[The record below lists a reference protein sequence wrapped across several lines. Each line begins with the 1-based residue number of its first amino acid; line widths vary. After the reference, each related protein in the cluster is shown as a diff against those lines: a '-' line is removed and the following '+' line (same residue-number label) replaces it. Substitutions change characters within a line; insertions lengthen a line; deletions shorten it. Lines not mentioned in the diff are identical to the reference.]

1 MRATIISPYPY
12 ISSLGPRLLSA
23 CLRRAGFSTRFI
35 NLPVQSCD
43 SHVPEGILQEL
54 TELTKDSQ
62 LIGISLADNW
72 LYLGIQLTRRLKKND
87 NVIVWGGAYA
97 TMNPEDALAVA
108 DAVCI
113 GDGEDAFMEAA
124 RRLDAGS
131 SLAGIPNLWLRGEPY
146 PELRTIEDLSSYP
159 LPDYGPD
166 GHYVY
171 DESQGRILAIEKL
184 ADYQRYFTPAP
195 PSPGQAGPRYVYRIL
210 TTRGCPH
217 NCSYC
222 CNKVIKDI
230 QGVGIRTLSR
240 QYLERELNWVKES
253 FPEVTYLSVEDDT
266 LIARKDVKE
275 LVSLFHDFGYRFRCL
290 LSPPYCTP
298 ELLEFLSTHGLDFC
312 QVGMQSRHPR
322 IEQMYKR
329 TGVNR
334 NLDMTLKFFRER
346 HPEKIVSID
355 AIVDNPWE
363 KPEEVVHTLR
373 YLAAQ
378 LPPRGEVMI
387 FSLVF
392 YRGTELWEKAKRDGI
407 LRPDYHLDTYYWWAQ
422 DRIHYT
428 TLLFRLLLKRKYIPL
443 RLTLALSSAPL
454 VRFFE
459 QAVFTSYLFP
469 RLLDVLHG
477 QRRSFRKALART
489 RRLAREMLQEK
500 P

>member
-1 MRATIISPYPY
+1 MRASIVSPYPY
-12 ISSLGPRLLSA
+12 ISSLGPRLLSS

-43 SHVPEGILQEL
+43 IYVPPAILDEL
-54 TELTKDSQ
+54 TELTRDSR

-72 LYLGIQLTRRLKKND
+72 LYLGIQLSRRLKTRD
-87 NVIVWGGAYA
+87 NLIVWGGAYP
-97 TMNPEDALAVA
+97 TMNPEEALGWA

-113 GDGEDAFMEAA
+113 GDGEDAFLEAA
-124 RRLDAGS
+124 RRLEAGE
-131 SLAGIPNLWLRGEPY
+131 SLAGIPNLWLKGEPY
-146 PELRTIEDLSSYP
+146 PELRALEDLSSYP

-171 DESQGRILAIEKL
+171 DERLGRILAMEKL

-195 PSPGQAGPRYVYRIL
+195 PSPGQPGPRYAYRIL

-217 NCSYC
+217 NCTYC
-222 CNKVIKDI
+222 CNKVVKDI
-230 QGVGIRTLSR
+230 QGVGIRMLSLE
-240 QYLERELNWVKES
+240 YLERELTWVKES

-275 LVSLFHDFGYRFRCL
+275 LVSLFARHGYRFRCL

-329 TGVNR
+329 TAINR
-334 NLDMTLKFFRER
+334 NLGMVLKFFRER
-346 HPEKIVSID
+346 RPEIIVSID

-363 KPEEVVHTLR
+363 KPEETVHTLR
-373 YLAAQ
+373 YLAER
-378 LPPRGEVMI
+378 LPPRGEVMV

-392 YRGTELWEKAKRDGI
+392 YRGTALWEKARQDGV

-443 RLTLALSSAPL
+443 RLTLALSAAPT

-459 QAVFTSYLFP
+459 QALFTRHLFP
-469 RLLDVLHG
+469 LLLDLLHG
-477 QRRSFRKALART
+477 QRRAFRKALAHT
-489 RRLAREMLQEK
+489 RKLAREMLQEK
-500 P
+500 A